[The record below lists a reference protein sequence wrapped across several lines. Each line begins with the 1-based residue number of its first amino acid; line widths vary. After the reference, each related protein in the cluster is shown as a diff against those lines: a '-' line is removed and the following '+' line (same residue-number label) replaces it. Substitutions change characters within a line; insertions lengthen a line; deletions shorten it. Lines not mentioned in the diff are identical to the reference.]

1 MTTGDHPPAAEL
13 NLAQVAV
20 EADTAVPQLYP
31 HIGTDEPSG
40 RVMLVGPAVRFTCC

>member
-1 MTTGDHPPAAEL
+1 MTTGDQPLAAGF

-20 EADTAVPQLYP
+20 EPAAAAPQMYP

-40 RVMLVGPAVRFTCC
+40 RVMLVGPAVMLTCC